1 MHTKLLKLFLPI
13 VFFANARML
22 SVPDEN
28 QSRIYFSNIDSG
40 KIPTVSS
47 AIYDNSTVRVKVAQ
61 PLTKTRHFY
70 SQTDMYQSKINKG
83 INFDTRSFS
92 LGRFALFSK
101 SCNQFTQDDWLNYFQ
116 KEYNIDRPLNEW
128 SSVEQRALLNNLA
141 FYEYGEYRCLIAP
154 LSEFGSVMDS
164 LHTQAMSDQRLRS
177 KMQNIW
183 VSKGSQP
190 EDNVNLLNYVCSE
203 AAFYRKCF
211 ANKVQ
216 REAQK
221 KDMLLQEA
229 KIKQE
234 QEIEQQAQLKQH
246 EYNLEQI
253 ALARENAAQL
263 ALKSNSELEMRY
275 ITNSST
281 KSVYNIMDLDI
292 NKLEKFKGDQLQQQL
307 QSEFVDIANTAS
319 DIYFEQRKDNTTK
332 AMVHGIIAA
341 VDAGCTANEKN
352 DITVAAHLS
361 DFCNYTIAFLKQ
373 AVIIAG
379 RSASSLISRMPEAFL
394 DKADDLGNIILHPF
408 DTAYNLGVLVNN
420 AAASLIRANIANTL
434 KYDLYGSM
442 LEQGIEPDDEF
453 YHAIQDYQ
461 GSCVQMF
468 HDLENKVSNMSQDEL
483 LGEIGYQIISLGTDF
498 LVIPKVIGSAGR
510 GLSRGLSAAEKACV
524 GLGEF
529 EQETVRLV
537 GLAGLEGACAVEE
550 SINLLK
556 QEGQLGKCGPVSKQ
570 VREKIASGAKKATT
584 ANAAELSFVNRGV
597 EKGQLLEKNSIKLNQ
612 KYKGQTIYRL
622 SEKINESINK
632 SYYYYLDSLHYDHLE
647 VFDNNGIVQFVLN
660 LDGTRNIAKTKQA
673 LNQAR

>member
-83 INFDTRSFS
+83 INFDTPSFS

-234 QEIEQQAQLKQH
+234 QEIEQQDQLKQH

-292 NKLEKFKGDQLQQQL
+292 NKLEKFKGNQLQQQL
-307 QSEFVDIANTAS
+307 HNELIDSANTAS
-319 DIYFEQRKDNTTK
+319 DLYFDNYESK
-332 AMVHGIIAA
+332 AAQTMAKGIISA
-341 VDAGCTANEKN
+341 VDAGCEANSKKDIKTA
-352 DITVAAHLS
+352 TLLS
-361 DFCNYTIAFLKQ
+361 DFCNH
-373 AVIIAG
+373 AVIYMKKAADTVRHMSQ
-379 RSASSLISRMPEAFL
+379 RSADMCVDSVTAW
-394 DKADDLGNIILHPF
+394 KHILTHPF
-408 DTAYNLGVLVNN
+408 DAAYQLGESISNVGI
-420 AAASLIRANIANTL
+420 SLYRLIDAQDTIDIYMPMIIFDG
-434 KYDLYGSM
+434 K
-442 LEQGIEPDDEF
+442 EPDSQLYHDARAVVDE
-453 YHAIQDYQ
+453 Y
-461 GSCVQMF
+461 GQML
-468 HDLENKVSNMSQDEL
+468 HDISNQVANMSTKEI
-483 LGEIGYQIISLGTDF
+483 LGEVAYHTTGVGIDLFITKSLGAVDRGISKG
-498 LVIPKVIGSAGR
+498 LAAGENA
-510 GLSRGLSAAEKACV
+510 L
-524 GLGEF
+524 
-529 EQETVRLV
+529 VRLAEAGKLNAWENEAV
-537 GLAGLEGACAVEE
+537 RLAAIAGAEGSYVVEE

-556 QEGQLGKCGPVSKQ
+556 QEGQLGKAGPVSKQ
-570 VREKIASGAKKATT
+570 IEQKIASKVSNIKSQSKAQAIRSKKSFEKLIHEHEKKLLQYTNNPAKFDNKG
-584 ANAAELSFVNRGV
+584 LLKDVNPI
-597 EKGQLLEKNSIKLNQ
+597 IK
-612 KYKGQTIYRL
+612 
-622 SEKINESINK
+622 EKIIKGRINE
-632 SYYYYLDSLHYDHLE
+632 
-647 VFDNNGIVQFVLN
+647 LN
-660 LDGTRNIAKTKQA
+660 MQIAKQK
-673 LNQAR
+673 